1 MPYCS
6 IFVYLLSDKVH
17 PEAAEI
23 STILHQNNF
32 INWGVLG
39 VLVSYTIARGIKIV
53 VGGSLGGFRV
63 FLGCLGGST
72 LVKGVLLDSYNLKY
86 KSPFPLW
93 KSSLAP
99 DLVLNTT

>member
-39 VLVSYTIARGIKIV
+39 VLVSYKIAREIK
-53 VGGSLGGFRV
+53 
-63 FLGCLGGST
+63 
-72 LVKGVLLDSYNLKY
+72 
-86 KSPFPLW
+86 
-93 KSSLAP
+93 
-99 DLVLNTT
+99 LVLARVTGRV